1 MQFPKIQEI
10 AVQICQHGQ
19 DQEQMTIER
28 TVLSHATRREVRT
41 DQMPAYADAYFF
53 PPLFPLAP
61 APPLPPCPV
70 ACAAFLAAFSCSALA
85 SLSRRCSGVSP
96 SSRPFTTGFRA
107 CALCLSRSLWSPRAH
122 PPQVKDNTVRAA
134 QSTDPKKHH
143 TNTRGKKT
151 ENN

>member
-107 CALCLSRSLWSPRAH
+107 CALCLSRSLWSPRVIA
-122 PPQVKDNTVRAA
+122 VKL
-134 QSTDPKKHH
+134 
-143 TNTRGKKT
+143 
-151 ENN
+151 